1 MNFYGTLHGAFV
13 NGLREILA
21 HKMRSLLSMSGII
34 LGVAA
39 LVAMVSIVQGMV
51 GQFKGFIEMQGGIE
65 KITIS
70 TESLPKEQEH
80 LQESAPGLTM
90 TDVDAIR
97 KLVPS
102 VSHIS
107 PEVSVNFTTISR
119 NGKEFRTRV
128 TGTAADWLV
137 INKRSVQKGRF
148 LSDVDEISRAKVCVL
163 GSLVVDEIFE
173 PNENP
178 IGQAVKVGGEWFT
191 VVGVLNEYQMGGG
204 PRGKNDK
211 RRGPSRWM
219 NGGCYIPIHTAMT
232 NYTSTD
238 ALSSLYVRISSS
250 DQLYDTVPQL
260 DRVMLQ
266 AHSGF
271 QDYSITTNE
280 EMLSEFKKTE
290 NSFMISLGGVAFIS
304 LFIGGIGIMNVMLAA
319 INERIREIGV
329 RKAVGA
335 RGSDIFLQF
344 LVETALVSSIGGLI
358 GLALSV
364 GITSVVAHVM
374 AGTQMGGGI
383 SAMSVSPAVM
393 LAGFAFSVGIGI
405 LSGVYPALRA
415 SRLDPIEALRY
426 E

>member
-1 MNFYGTLHGAFV
+1 MNFYGTLQGAFV
-13 NGLREILA
+13 NGIREILA

-70 TESLPKEQEH
+70 SESLPKEQEH
-80 LQESAPGLTM
+80 LQDSAPGLTM
-90 TDVDAIR
+90 KDVEAIR

-107 PEVSVNFTTISR
+107 PEVSVRSTSVAR
-119 NGKEFRTRV
+119 NGREFNTRV
-128 TGTAADWLV
+128 TGTMSDWLV

-148 LSDVDEISRAKVCVL
+148 LSDVDEFTRAKVCVL

-173 PNENP
+173 PNEDP

-191 VVGVLNEYQMGGG
+191 VVGVLNEYQMSGG
-204 PRGKNDK
+204 PGGKDK
-211 RRGPSRWM
+211 KRGPGRWM

-232 NYTSTD
+232 NYTSND
-238 ALSSLYVRISSS
+238 KLSSLYVRISSS
-250 DQLYDTVPQL
+250 DQLYDTIPQL

-266 AHSGF
+266 AHGGF
-271 QDYSITTNE
+271 QDYAISTNE

-290 NSFMISLGGVAFIS
+290 SSFMISLGGVAFIS

-358 GLALSV
+358 GLGFSL
-364 GITSVVAHVM
+364 GITSVVSQVM
-374 AGTQMGGGI
+374 AGSRMGGGI
-383 SAMSVSPAVM
+383 AAMTVSPTVM
-393 LAGFAFSVGIGI
+393 LAGFVFSVGIGV

>member
-1 MNFYGTLHGAFV
+1 MNGI
-13 NGLREILA
+13 REILA

-80 LQESAPGLTM
+80 LQDSAPGLTM
-90 TDVDAIR
+90 KDVEAIR

-107 PEVSVNFTTISR
+107 PEVSVRSTSVSR
-119 NGKEFRTRV
+119 NGREFNTRV
-128 TGTAADWLV
+128 TGTMSDWLV

-148 LSDVDEISRAKVCVL
+148 LSDVDEITRAKVCVL
-163 GSLVVDEIFE
+163 GSLVADEIFE

-191 VVGVLNEYQMGGG
+191 VVGVLNEYQIGGG
-204 PRGKNDK
+204 PGGRDK
-211 RRGPSRWM
+211 KRGPGRWM

-232 NYTSTD
+232 NYTSND
-238 ALSSLYVRISSS
+238 KLSALYVRISSS
-250 DQLYDTVPQL
+250 EQLYDTIPQL

-266 AHSGF
+266 AHGGF
-271 QDYSITTNE
+271 QDYSISTNE
-280 EMLSEFKKTE
+280 EMLAEFKKTE
-290 NSFMISLGGVAFIS
+290 SSFMISLGGVAFIS

-358 GLALSV
+358 GLGFSL
-364 GITSVVAHVM
+364 GITSVVSHVM
-374 AGTQMGGGI
+374 AGSRMGGGI
-383 SAMSVSPAVM
+383 ATMTVSPTVM
-393 LAGFAFSVGIGI
+393 LAGFAFSVGIGV

>member
-1 MNFYGTLHGAFV
+1 MNFYGTLQGAFV
-13 NGLREILA
+13 NGIREILA

-70 TESLPKEQEH
+70 SESLPKEQEH
-80 LQESAPGLTM
+80 LQDSAPGLTM
-90 TDVDAIR
+90 KDVEAIR

-107 PEVSVNFTTISR
+107 PEVSVRSTSVAR
-119 NGKEFRTRV
+119 NGREFNTRV
-128 TGTAADWLV
+128 TGTMSDWLV

-148 LSDVDEISRAKVCVL
+148 LSDVDELARAKVCVL

-173 PNENP
+173 PNEDP

-191 VVGVLNEYQMGGG
+191 VVGVLNEYQMSGG
-204 PRGKNDK
+204 PGGKDK
-211 RRGPSRWM
+211 KRGPGRWM

-232 NYTSTD
+232 NYTSND
-238 ALSSLYVRISSS
+238 KLSALYVRISSS
-250 DQLYDTVPQL
+250 DQLYDTIPQL

-266 AHSGF
+266 AHGGF
-271 QDYSITTNE
+271 QDYAISTNE

-358 GLALSV
+358 GLGFSL
-364 GITSVVAHVM
+364 GITSAVSQVM
-374 AGTQMGGGI
+374 AGSRMGGGI
-383 SAMSVSPAVM
+383 ASMTVSPTVM
-393 LAGFAFSVGIGI
+393 LAGFVFSVGIGV

>member
-70 TESLPKEQEH
+70 SESLPKEQEH

-90 TDVDAIR
+90 KDVEAIR
-97 KLVPS
+97 KLVPT

-107 PEVSVNFTTISR
+107 PEISIRSTSIAR
-119 NGKEFRTRV
+119 NGKEFNTRV
-128 TGTAADWLV
+128 TGTMSDWLV

-148 LSDVDEISRAKVCVL
+148 LSDVDELSRAKVCVI
-163 GSLVVDEIFE
+163 GSLVADEIFE

-191 VVGVLNEYQMGGG
+191 VVGVLNEYQIGGG
-204 PRGKNDK
+204 PGGKDK
-211 RRGPSRWM
+211 KRGPGRWM

-232 NYTSTD
+232 NYTSND
-238 ALSSLYVRISSS
+238 KLSALYVRISSS
-250 DQLYDTVPQL
+250 DQLFDTIPQL

-266 AHSGF
+266 AHNGF
-271 QDYSITTNE
+271 QDYSISTNE
-280 EMLSEFKKTE
+280 EMLAEFKKTE
-290 NSFMISLGGVAFIS
+290 SSFMISLGGVAFIS

-344 LVETALVSSIGGLI
+344 LVETALVSSIGGVI
-358 GLALSV
+358 GLGLSL
-364 GITSVVAHVM
+364 GITSIVAQVM
-374 AGTQMGGGI
+374 AGSRMGGGI
-383 SAMSVSPAVM
+383 ATMTVSPTVM
-393 LAGFAFSVGIGI
+393 IAGFVFSVGIGV

>member
-1 MNFYGTLHGAFV
+1 MNFYGAFV

-39 LVAMVSIVQGMV
+39 LVAMVSVVQGMV

-80 LQESAPGLTM
+80 LQDSAPGLRM
-90 TDVDAIR
+90 VDVDAIR

-107 PEVSVNFTTISR
+107 PEISIRWTSIAR
-119 NGKEFRTRV
+119 NGKEFNARV
-128 TGTAADWLV
+128 TGTMSDWLV

-148 LSDVDEISRAKVCVL
+148 LADADELSRAKVCVL
-163 GSLVVDEIFE
+163 GSLVAEEIFE
-173 PNENP
+173 SNEDP
-178 IGQAVKVGGEWFT
+178 IGKPVKIGGEWFT
-191 VVGVLNEYQMGGG
+191 VVGILNTYSVGGG
-204 PRGKNDK
+204 GGKNAK
-211 RRGPSRWM
+211 RGPGRWM

-232 NYTSTD
+232 NYTSND
-238 ALSSLYVRISSS
+238 KLSSLYVRVSSVE
-250 DQLYDTVPQL
+250 QLEDTVSQL
-260 DRVMLQ
+260 DRVLLQ
-266 AHSGF
+266 SHNGF
-271 QDYSITTNE
+271 QDFSISTNE
-280 EMLSEFKKTE
+280 EMLDEFKKTE
-290 NSFMISLGGVAFIS
+290 QSFMISLGGVAFIS

-335 RGSDIFLQF
+335 RGSDIFMQF
-344 LVETALVSSIGGLI
+344 LVETALVSSLGGLL
-358 GLALSV
+358 GLLLSV
-364 GITSVVAHVM
+364 GLVEGIGMVM
-374 AGTQMGGGI
+374 AGGGSPMSRGMVG
-383 SAMSVSPAVM
+383 MSVQPGVM
-393 LAGFAFSVGIGI
+393 LAGFVFSVGIGI
-405 LSGVYPALRA
+405 VSGIFPALRA

>member
-1 MNFYGTLHGAFV
+1 MNFYGTLRGAFV
-13 NGLREILA
+13 NGIREILA

-70 TESLPKEQEH
+70 SESLPKEQEH
-80 LQESAPGLTM
+80 LQDSAPGLTM
-90 TDVDAIR
+90 KDVEAIR

-107 PEVSVNFTTISR
+107 PEVSVRSTSVSR
-119 NGKEFRTRV
+119 NGREFNTRV
-128 TGTAADWLV
+128 TGTMSDWLV

-148 LSDVDEISRAKVCVL
+148 LSDVDEFTRAKVCVL

-173 PNENP
+173 PNEDP

-191 VVGVLNEYQMGGG
+191 VVGVLNEYQMSGG
-204 PRGKNDK
+204 PGGKDK
-211 RRGPSRWM
+211 KRGPGRWM

-232 NYTSTD
+232 NYTSND
-238 ALSSLYVRISSS
+238 KLSSLYVRISSS
-250 DQLYDTVPQL
+250 DQLYDTIPQL

-266 AHSGF
+266 AHGGF
-271 QDYSITTNE
+271 QDYAISTNE

-290 NSFMISLGGVAFIS
+290 SSFMISLGGVAFIS

-358 GLALSV
+358 GLGFSL
-364 GITSVVAHVM
+364 GITSVISQVM
-374 AGTQMGGGI
+374 AGSRMGGGI
-383 SAMSVSPAVM
+383 AAMTVSPTVM
-393 LAGFAFSVGIGI
+393 LAGFAFSVGIGV

>member
-1 MNFYGTLHGAFV
+1 V
-13 NGLREILA
+13 NGIREILA

-80 LQESAPGLTM
+80 LQDSAPGLTM
-90 TDVDAIR
+90 KDVEAIR

-107 PEVSVNFTTISR
+107 PEVSVRSTSVSR
-119 NGKEFRTRV
+119 NGREFNTRV
-128 TGTAADWLV
+128 TGTMSDWLV

-148 LSDVDEISRAKVCVL
+148 LSDVDEITRAKVCVL
-163 GSLVVDEIFE
+163 GSLVADEIFE

-191 VVGVLNEYQMGGG
+191 VVGVLNEYQIGGG
-204 PRGKNDK
+204 PGGRDK
-211 RRGPSRWM
+211 KRGPGRWM

-232 NYTSTD
+232 NYTSND
-238 ALSSLYVRISSS
+238 KLSALYVRISSS
-250 DQLYDTVPQL
+250 EQLYDTIPQL

-266 AHSGF
+266 AHGGF
-271 QDYSITTNE
+271 QDYSISTNE
-280 EMLSEFKKTE
+280 EMLAEFKKTE
-290 NSFMISLGGVAFIS
+290 SSFMISLGGVAFIS

-358 GLALSV
+358 GLGFSL
-364 GITSVVAHVM
+364 GITSVVSHVM
-374 AGTQMGGGI
+374 AGSRMGGGI
-383 SAMSVSPAVM
+383 ATMTVSPTVM
-393 LAGFAFSVGIGI
+393 LAGFAFSVGIGV

>member
-1 MNFYGTLHGAFV
+1 MNFYGTLCGAFV
-13 NGLREILA
+13 NGIREILA

-70 TESLPKEQEH
+70 TEALPKEQEH
-80 LQESAPGLTM
+80 LQDSAPGLTM
-90 TDVDAIR
+90 KDVAAIR

-107 PEVSVNFTTISR
+107 PEVSVRSTSVSR
-119 NGKEFRTRV
+119 NGREFNTRV
-128 TGTAADWLV
+128 TGTMSDWLV

-148 LSDVDEISRAKVCVL
+148 LSDVDEITRAKVCVL
-163 GSLVVDEIFE
+163 GSLVADEIFE

-191 VVGVLNEYQMGGG
+191 VVGVLNEYQIGGG
-204 PRGKNDK
+204 PGGRDK
-211 RRGPSRWM
+211 KRGPGRWM

-232 NYTSTD
+232 NYTSND
-238 ALSSLYVRISSS
+238 KLSALYVRISSS
-250 DQLYDTVPQL
+250 EQLYDTIPQL

-266 AHSGF
+266 AHGGF
-271 QDYSITTNE
+271 QDYSISTNE
-280 EMLSEFKKTE
+280 EMLAEFKKTE
-290 NSFMISLGGVAFIS
+290 SSFMISLGGVAFIS

-358 GLALSV
+358 GLGFSL
-364 GITSVVAHVM
+364 GITSVVAQVM
-374 AGTQMGGGI
+374 AGSRMGGGI
-383 SAMSVSPAVM
+383 ASMTVSPTVM

>member
-1 MNFYGTLHGAFV
+1 MKFYGTLHNAFV

-51 GQFKGFIEMQGGIE
+51 GQFKGFIESQGGIE

-70 TESLPKEQEH
+70 TEALPKEQEH
-80 LQESAPGLTM
+80 LQDSAPGLTM
-90 TDVDAIR
+90 KDVEAIR

-107 PEVSVNFTTISR
+107 PEVSVRTTSVAR

-128 TGTAADWLV
+128 TGTMSDWLV
-137 INKRSVQKGRF
+137 INKRSVQRGRF
-148 LSDVDEISRAKVCVL
+148 LSDIDELSRAKVCVL

-178 IGQAVKVGGEWFT
+178 IGQSVKIGGEWFT
-191 VVGVLNEYQMGGG
+191 VVGVLNEYSMSGG
-204 PRGKNDK
+204 PGGNDK
-211 RRGPSRWM
+211 KRGPARWM

-232 NYTSTD
+232 NYTAND
-238 ALSSLYVRISSS
+238 KLSSLYVRISSS

-260 DRVMLQ
+260 DRVLLQ

-271 QDYSITTNE
+271 QDYGISTNE

-290 NSFMISLGGVAFIS
+290 NSFMVSLGGVAFIS

-344 LVETALVSSIGGLI
+344 LVETALVSSIGGVL
-358 GLALSV
+358 GLVLSV
-364 GITSVVAHVM
+364 GITSVVGHVM
-374 AGTQMGGGI
+374 SGSHMGSGMTD
-383 SAMSVSPAVM
+383 MSVSPSVM
-393 LAGFAFSVGIGI
+393 LAGFVFSVGIGI

>member
-1 MNFYGTLHGAFV
+1 MNFYGAFV

-39 LVAMVSIVQGMV
+39 LVAMVSVVQGMV

-80 LQESAPGLTM
+80 LQDSAPGLRM

-97 KLVPS
+97 KLVPT

-107 PEVSVNFTTISR
+107 PEISIRWTSISR
-119 NGKEFRTRV
+119 NGKEFNARV
-128 TGTAADWLV
+128 TGTTSDWLV
-137 INKRSVQKGRF
+137 INKRSVARGRF
-148 LSDVDEISRAKVCVL
+148 LADADELSRAKVCVL
-163 GSLVVDEIFE
+163 GSLVVEEIFE
-173 PNENP
+173 ANEDP
-178 IGQAVKVGGEWFT
+178 IGKPVKIGGEWFT
-191 VVGVLNEYQMGGG
+191 VVGVLNTYSVGGG
-204 PRGKNDK
+204 NGGKKAN
-211 RRGPSRWM
+211 RGPGRWM

-238 ALSSLYVRISSS
+238 KLSSLYVRVSSVE
-250 DQLYDTVPQL
+250 QLDETVSRL
-260 DRVMLQ
+260 DRVLLQ
-266 AHSGF
+266 SHDGF
-271 QDYSITTNE
+271 QDFSISTNE
-280 EMLSEFKKTE
+280 EMLDEFRKTE
-290 NSFMISLGGVAFIS
+290 RSFMISLGGVAFIS

-335 RGSDIFLQF
+335 RASDIFLQF
-344 LVETALVSSIGGLI
+344 LVETALVSSLGGLI
-358 GLALSV
+358 GLGLSV
-364 GITSVVAHVM
+364 GLVQGIGMVM
-374 AGTQMGGGI
+374 AGTG
-383 SAMSVSPAVM
+383 SPMSRGMAGMTVAPEVM
-393 LAGFAFSVGIGI
+393 LAGFIFSVGIGVV
-405 LSGVYPALRA
+405 SGIFPALRA

>member
-1 MNFYGTLHGAFV
+1 MNFYGTLQGAFV
-13 NGLREILA
+13 NGIREILA

-70 TESLPKEQEH
+70 SESLPKEQEH
-80 LQESAPGLTM
+80 LQDSAPGLTM
-90 TDVDAIR
+90 KDVEAIR

-107 PEVSVNFTTISR
+107 PEVSVRSTSVAR
-119 NGKEFRTRV
+119 NGREFNTRV
-128 TGTAADWLV
+128 TGTMSDWLV

-148 LSDVDEISRAKVCVL
+148 LSDVDELTRAKVCVL

-173 PNENP
+173 PNEDP

-191 VVGVLNEYQMGGG
+191 VVGVLNEYQMSGG
-204 PRGKNDK
+204 PGGKDK
-211 RRGPSRWM
+211 KRGPGRWM
-219 NGGCYIPIHTAMT
+219 NGGCYIPIHTTMT
-232 NYTSTD
+232 NYTSND
-238 ALSSLYVRISSS
+238 KLSSLYVRISSS
-250 DQLYDTVPQL
+250 DQLYDTIPQL

-266 AHSGF
+266 AHGGF
-271 QDYSITTNE
+271 QDYAISTNE

-290 NSFMISLGGVAFIS
+290 SSFMISLGGVAFIS

-358 GLALSV
+358 GLGFSL
-364 GITSVVAHVM
+364 GITSVVSQVM
-374 AGTQMGGGI
+374 AGSRMGGGI
-383 SAMSVSPAVM
+383 ASMTVSPTVM
-393 LAGFAFSVGIGI
+393 LAGFVFSVGIGV

>member
-1 MNFYGTLHGAFV
+1 MNGI
-13 NGLREILA
+13 REILA

-80 LQESAPGLTM
+80 LQDSAPGLTM
-90 TDVDAIR
+90 KDVEAIR

-107 PEVSVNFTTISR
+107 PEVSVRSTSVSR
-119 NGKEFRTRV
+119 NGREFNTRV
-128 TGTAADWLV
+128 TGTMSDWLV

-148 LSDVDEISRAKVCVL
+148 LSDVDEFTRAKVCVL

-173 PNENP
+173 PNEDP

-191 VVGVLNEYQMGGG
+191 VVGVLNEYQMSGG
-204 PRGKNDK
+204 PGGKDK
-211 RRGPSRWM
+211 KRGPGRWM

-232 NYTSTD
+232 NYTSND
-238 ALSSLYVRISSS
+238 KLSSLYVRISSS
-250 DQLYDTVPQL
+250 EQLYDTIPQL

-266 AHSGF
+266 AHGGF
-271 QDYSITTNE
+271 QDYSISTNE
-280 EMLSEFKKTE
+280 EMLAEFKKTE
-290 NSFMISLGGVAFIS
+290 SSFMISLGGVAFIS

-358 GLALSV
+358 GLGFSL
-364 GITSVVAHVM
+364 GITSVVSHVM
-374 AGTQMGGGI
+374 AGSRMGGGI
-383 SAMSVSPAVM
+383 ATMTVSPTVM
-393 LAGFAFSVGIGI
+393 LAGFAFSVGIGV

>member
-1 MNFYGTLHGAFV
+1 MNFYGAFV

-39 LVAMVSIVQGMV
+39 LVAMVSVVQGMV

-80 LQESAPGLTM
+80 LQDSAPGLRM
-90 TDVDAIR
+90 VDVDAIR

-107 PEVSVNFTTISR
+107 PEISIRWTSISR
-119 NGKEFRTRV
+119 NGKEFNARV
-128 TGTAADWLV
+128 TGTMSDWLV

-148 LSDVDEISRAKVCVL
+148 LADADELTRAKVCVL
-163 GSLVVDEIFE
+163 GSLVVEEIFE
-173 PNENP
+173 ANEDP
-178 IGQAVKVGGEWFT
+178 IGKAVKVGGEWFT
-191 VVGVLNEYQMGGG
+191 VIGVLNTYSVGDN
-204 PRGKNDK
+204 KNTK
-211 RRGPSRWM
+211 RGPGRWM

-232 NYTSTD
+232 NYTSND
-238 ALSSLYVRISSS
+238 KLSSLYVRVSSVE
-250 DQLYDTVPQL
+250 QIEETVPQL
-260 DRVMLQ
+260 DRVLLQ
-266 AHSGF
+266 SHNGF
-271 QDYSITTNE
+271 QDFSISTNE
-280 EMLSEFKKTE
+280 EMLDEFKKTE
-290 NSFMISLGGVAFIS
+290 QSFMISLGGVAFIS

-335 RGSDIFLQF
+335 RASDIFLQF
-344 LVETALVSSIGGLI
+344 LVETALVSSLGGLL
-358 GLALSV
+358 GLALSFALV
-364 GITSVVAHVM
+364 EGIGIVM
-374 AGTQMGGGI
+374 SGS
-383 SAMSVSPAVM
+383 SAMMSRGMSGMSVEPSVM
-393 LAGFAFSVGIGI
+393 LAGFVFSVGIGI
-405 LSGVYPALRA
+405 ISGIFPALRA
-415 SRLDPIEALRY
+415 SRLDPIDALRY

>member
-1 MNFYGTLHGAFV
+1 MKFYGTLCGAFV
-13 NGLREILA
+13 NGLREIFA

-39 LVAMVSIVQGMV
+39 LVAMVSVVQGMV
-51 GQFKGFIEMQGGIE
+51 GQFRNFIEMQGGIE

-70 TESLPKEQEH
+70 QESLPKEQEH
-80 LQESAPGLTM
+80 LEDSAPGLTM
-90 TDVDAIR
+90 KDVEAIR

-107 PEVSVNFTTISR
+107 PEVSIRFTTISR
-119 NGKEFRTRV
+119 NGKEFRTNV
-128 TGTAADWLV
+128 TGTMSDWLV
-137 INKRSVQKGRF
+137 VNKRSVQKGRF
-148 LSDVDEISRAKVCVL
+148 LSDVDELSRSKVCVL
-163 GSLVVDEIFE
+163 GSLVAEEIFE
-173 PNENP
+173 PNEDP
-178 IGQAVKVGGEWFT
+178 IGRPIKVGGEWFT
-191 VVGVLNEYQMGGG
+191 VVGVLNEYQMAGGPGGG
-204 PRGKNDK
+204 KDK
-211 RRGPSRWM
+211 KRGPSRWM

-232 NYTSTD
+232 NYKATD
-238 ALSSLYVRISSS
+238 SHSSLYVRISNSV
-250 DQLYDTVPQL
+250 QLYETVPQL

-271 QDYSITTNE
+271 QDYGITTNE
-280 EMLSEFKKTE
+280 EMLAEYKKTE
-290 NSFMISLGGVAFIS
+290 SSFMISLGGVAFIS

-358 GLALSV
+358 GLALSIGV
-364 GITSVVAHVM
+364 TKVISYVM
-374 AGTQMGGGI
+374 SGSQMGGGMA
-383 SAMSVSPAVM
+383 SMSVSPAVM
-393 LAGFAFSVGIGI
+393 AAGFAFSVGIGI

>member
-1 MNFYGTLHGAFV
+1 MNGI
-13 NGLREILA
+13 REILA

-80 LQESAPGLTM
+80 LQDSAPGLTM
-90 TDVDAIR
+90 KDVEAIR

-107 PEVSVNFTTISR
+107 PEVSVRSTSVSR
-119 NGKEFRTRV
+119 NGREFNTRV
-128 TGTAADWLV
+128 TGTMSDWLV

-148 LSDVDEISRAKVCVL
+148 LSDVDEITRAKVCVL
-163 GSLVVDEIFE
+163 GSLVADEIFE

-191 VVGVLNEYQMGGG
+191 VVGVLNEYQIGGG
-204 PRGKNDK
+204 PGGRDK
-211 RRGPSRWM
+211 KRGPGRWM

-232 NYTSTD
+232 NYTSND
-238 ALSSLYVRISSS
+238 KLSALYVRISSS
-250 DQLYDTVPQL
+250 EQLYDTIPQL

-266 AHSGF
+266 AHGGF
-271 QDYSITTNE
+271 QDYSISTNE
-280 EMLSEFKKTE
+280 EMLAEFKKTE
-290 NSFMISLGGVAFIS
+290 SSFMISLGGVAFIS

-358 GLALSV
+358 GLGFSL
-364 GITSVVAHVM
+364 GITSVVAQVM
-374 AGTQMGGGI
+374 AGSRMGGGI
-383 SAMSVSPAVM
+383 ASMTVSPTVM
-393 LAGFAFSVGIGI
+393 LAGFAFSVGIGV

>member
-1 MNFYGTLHGAFV
+1 MKFYGTLLNAFF

-51 GQFKGFIEMQGGIE
+51 GQFKGFIEAQGGIE

-70 TESLPKEQEH
+70 EETLPKEQEH
-80 LQESAPGLTM
+80 LQDSAPGLTM
-90 TDVDAIR
+90 KDVEAIR

-107 PEVSVNFTTISR
+107 PEVSVRTTSISR
-119 NGKEFRTRV
+119 NGREFRARV
-128 TGTAADWLV
+128 TGTMSDWLV
-137 INKRSVQKGRF
+137 INKRSVQQGRF
-148 LSDVDEISRAKVCVL
+148 LSDIDELSRAKVCVV

-178 IGQAVKVGGEWFT
+178 VGQSVKIGGEWFT
-191 VVGVLNEYQMGGG
+191 VVGVLNEYRMSGG
-204 PRGKNDK
+204 PGGNDK
-211 RRGPSRWM
+211 KRGPARWM

-238 ALSSLYVRISSS
+238 KLSSLYVRISSS

-260 DRVMLQ
+260 DRVLLQ
-266 AHSGF
+266 AHGGF
-271 QDYSITTNE
+271 QDYGVSTNE
-280 EMLSEFKKTE
+280 EMLAEFKKTE
-290 NSFMISLGGVAFIS
+290 SSFMISLGGVAFIS

-364 GITSVVAHVM
+364 GITSAVSHVM
-374 AGTQMGGGI
+374 AGSRMGGGMTD
-383 SAMSVSPAVM
+383 MSVSPSVM
-393 LAGFAFSVGIGI
+393 LAGFVFSVGIGI

>member
-1 MNFYGTLHGAFV
+1 MNFLGTIRGAFI

-39 LVAMVSIVQGMV
+39 LVAMVSVVQGMV

-70 TESLPKEQEH
+70 SESLPKEQEH
-80 LQESAPGLTM
+80 LQDSAPGLTM
-90 TDVDAIR
+90 KDVEAIR
-97 KLVPS
+97 KLVPT

-107 PEVSVNFTTISR
+107 PEVSVRTASVSR

-128 TGTAADWLV
+128 TGTMSDWLV

-148 LSDVDEISRAKVCVL
+148 LSDIDELTRAKVCVL

-173 PNENP
+173 PNEEP
-178 IGQAVKVGGEWFT
+178 IGQAVKIGGEWFT
-191 VVGVLNEYQMGGG
+191 VVGVLNEYQVGGSG
-204 PRGKNDK
+204 GKDNK
-211 RRGPSRWM
+211 KRGPGRWM
-219 NGGCYIPIHTAMT
+219 NGGCYIPIHTAIT

-238 ALSSLYVRISSS
+238 TLSSLYVRISSS
-250 DQLYDTVPQL
+250 DQLYETIPQL

-266 AHSGF
+266 AHGGF
-271 QDYSITTNE
+271 QDYGISTNE
-280 EMLSEFKKTE
+280 EMLAEYKKTE
-290 NSFMISLGGVAFIS
+290 SSFMISLGGVAFIS

-364 GITSVVAHVM
+364 GITGAIAHVM
-374 AGTQMGGGI
+374 SGANHMARGI
-383 SAMSVSPAVM
+383 STMSVSPTVM
-393 LAGFAFSVGIGI
+393 IAGFVFSVGIGI

>member
-1 MNFYGTLHGAFV
+1 MKFYGTLKSAFV

-51 GQFKGFIEMQGGIE
+51 GQFRGFIEMQGGIE

-80 LQESAPGLTM
+80 LQDSAPGLTM
-90 TDVDAIR
+90 KDVEAIR

-107 PEVSVNFTTISR
+107 PEVSVRHTTIRR
-119 NGKEFRTRV
+119 NGKEFRTNV
-128 TGTAADWLV
+128 TGTMSDWLI
-137 INKRSVQKGRF
+137 INKRSVQQGRF
-148 LSDVDEISRAKVCVL
+148 LSDVDELTRAKVCVI
-163 GSLVVDEIFE
+163 GSLVAEEIFE
-173 PNENP
+173 PNEDP
-178 IGQAVKVGGEWFT
+178 IGKPIKVGGEWFI
-191 VVGVLNEYQMGGG
+191 VVGVLNEYQMSGG
-204 PRGKNDK
+204 PGGNDK
-211 RRGPSRWM
+211 KRGPGRWM

-232 NYTSTD
+232 NYTSNDT
-238 ALSSLYVRISSS
+238 LSALYVRISSS
-250 DQLYDTVPQL
+250 EQLYEAVPQL

-271 QDYSITTNE
+271 LDYGITTNE
-280 EMLSEFKKTE
+280 EMLAEYKKTE
-290 NSFMISLGGVAFIS
+290 SSFMISLGGVAFIS

-335 RGSDIFLQF
+335 RGADIFLQF
-344 LVETALVSSIGGLI
+344 LVETALVSSIGGVI

-364 GITSVVAHVM
+364 GITSVVAEVM
-374 AGTQMGGGI
+374 SGSQMGSGMT
-383 SAMSVSPAVM
+383 SMTVSPAVM
-393 LAGFAFSVGIGI
+393 LAGFAFSVGIGV

>member
-1 MNFYGTLHGAFV
+1 MKFYGTLHNAFV

-51 GQFKGFIEMQGGIE
+51 GQFKGFIETQGGIE

-70 TESLPKEQEH
+70 TEALPKEQEH
-80 LQESAPGLTM
+80 LQDSAPGLTM
-90 TDVDAIR
+90 KDVDAIR

-107 PEVSVNFTTISR
+107 PEVNVRTTSISR
-119 NGKEFRTRV
+119 NGKEFRARV
-128 TGTAADWLV
+128 TGTMSDWLV
-137 INKRSVQKGRF
+137 INKRSVQEGRF
-148 LSDVDEISRAKVCVL
+148 LSDIDELSRAKVCVL

-178 IGQAVKVGGEWFT
+178 IGQSVKIGGEWFT
-191 VVGVLNEYQMGGG
+191 VVGVLNEYSMSGG
-204 PRGKNDK
+204 PGGNDK
-211 RRGPSRWM
+211 KHGPARWM

-232 NYTSTD
+232 NYTAND
-238 ALSSLYVRISSS
+238 KLSSLYVRISNS

-260 DRVMLQ
+260 DRVLLQ
-266 AHSGF
+266 AHGGF
-271 QDYSITTNE
+271 QDYGITTNE

-344 LVETALVSSIGGLI
+344 LVETALVSSIGGML
-358 GLALSV
+358 GLVLSV
-364 GITSVVAHVM
+364 GITSAVGHVM
-374 AGTQMGGGI
+374 SESRMGSGMTD
-383 SAMSVSPAVM
+383 MSVSPSVM
-393 LAGFAFSVGIGI
+393 LAGFVFSVGIGI

>member
-1 MNFYGTLHGAFV
+1 MNGI
-13 NGLREILA
+13 REILA

-70 TESLPKEQEH
+70 TEALPKEQEH
-80 LQESAPGLTM
+80 LQDSAPGLTM
-90 TDVDAIR
+90 KDVAAIR

-107 PEVSVNFTTISR
+107 PEVSVRSTSVSR
-119 NGKEFRTRV
+119 NGREFNTRV
-128 TGTAADWLV
+128 TGTMSDWLV

-148 LSDVDEISRAKVCVL
+148 LSDVDEITRAKVCVL
-163 GSLVVDEIFE
+163 GSLVADEIFE

-191 VVGVLNEYQMGGG
+191 VVGVLNEYQIGGG
-204 PRGKNDK
+204 PGGRDK
-211 RRGPSRWM
+211 KRGPGRWM

-232 NYTSTD
+232 NYTSND
-238 ALSSLYVRISSS
+238 KLSALYVRISSS
-250 DQLYDTVPQL
+250 EQLYDTIPQL

-266 AHSGF
+266 AHGGF
-271 QDYSITTNE
+271 QDYSISTNE
-280 EMLSEFKKTE
+280 EMLAEFKKTE
-290 NSFMISLGGVAFIS
+290 SSFMISLGGVAFIS

-358 GLALSV
+358 GLGFSL
-364 GITSVVAHVM
+364 GITSVVAQVM
-374 AGTQMGGGI
+374 AGSRMGGGI
-383 SAMSVSPAVM
+383 ASMTVSPTVM

>member
-1 MNFYGTLHGAFV
+1 MKFYGTLQNAFV

-51 GQFKGFIEMQGGIE
+51 GQFRSFIEEQGGIE
-65 KITIS
+65 KIMIS
-70 TESLPKEQEH
+70 TEALPKEQEH
-80 LQESAPGLTM
+80 LQDSAPGLTM
-90 TDVDAIR
+90 KDVDAIR

-107 PEVSVNFTTISR
+107 PEVNVRTTSISR
-119 NGKEFRTRV
+119 NGKEFRARV
-128 TGTAADWLV
+128 TGTMSDWLV
-137 INKRSVQKGRF
+137 INKRSVQEGRF
-148 LSDVDEISRAKVCVL
+148 LSDIDELSRAKVCVL

-178 IGQAVKVGGEWFT
+178 IGQSVKIGGEWFT
-191 VVGVLNEYQMGGG
+191 VVGVLNEYTMSGG
-204 PRGKNDK
+204 PGGNDK
-211 RRGPSRWM
+211 KRGPARWM
-219 NGGCYIPIHTAMT
+219 NGGCYIPIHTART
-232 NYTSTD
+232 NYTSND
-238 ALSSLYVRISSS
+238 KLSSLYVRISNS

-260 DRVMLQ
+260 DRVLLQ
-266 AHSGF
+266 AHNGYR
-271 QDYSITTNE
+271 DYGITTNE
-280 EMLSEFKKTE
+280 EMLAEFKKVE
-290 NSFMISLGGVAFIS
+290 NSFMISLGGIAFIS

-344 LVETALVSSIGGLI
+344 LVETALVSSIGGML
-358 GLALSV
+358 GLVLSV
-364 GITSVVAHVM
+364 GITSAVGHVM
-374 AGTQMGGGI
+374 SESRMGSGMTD
-383 SAMSVSPAVM
+383 MSVSPSVM
-393 LAGFAFSVGIGI
+393 LAGFVFSVGIGI

>member
-1 MNFYGTLHGAFV
+1 MNFYGAFI

-39 LVAMVSIVQGMV
+39 LVAMVSVVQGMV

-80 LQESAPGLTM
+80 LQESAPGLRM
-90 TDVDAIR
+90 VDVDAIR

-107 PEVSVNFTTISR
+107 PEISIRWTSISR
-119 NGKEFRTRV
+119 NGKEFNARV
-128 TGTAADWLV
+128 TGTMSDWLV
-137 INKRSVQKGRF
+137 INKRSVEKGRF
-148 LSDVDEISRAKVCVL
+148 LADADELARAKVCVL
-163 GSLVVDEIFE
+163 GSLVAEEIFE
-173 PNENP
+173 SNEDP
-178 IGQAVKVGGEWFT
+178 IGKAVKIGGEWFT
-191 VVGVLNEYQMGGG
+191 VVGILNTYSVGKGG
-204 PRGKNDK
+204 PGGKDK
-211 RRGPSRWM
+211 KRGPGRWM

-232 NYTSTD
+232 NYTSND
-238 ALSSLYVRISSS
+238 KLSSLYVRVSSV
-250 DQLYDTVPQL
+250 DQLEDTVSQL
-260 DRVMLQ
+260 DRVLLQ
-266 AHSGF
+266 SHNGF
-271 QDYSITTNE
+271 QDFSISTNE
-280 EMLSEFKKTE
+280 EMLDEFKKTE
-290 NSFMISLGGVAFIS
+290 QSFMISLGGVAFIS

-335 RGSDIFLQF
+335 RGSDIFMQF
-344 LVETALVSSIGGLI
+344 LVETALVSSLGGLL
-358 GLALSV
+358 GLLLSV
-364 GITSVVAHVM
+364 ALVEGIGMVM
-374 AGTQMGGGI
+374 AGGGG
-383 SAMSVSPAVM
+383 SPMSRGMVGMSVEPSVM
-393 LAGFAFSVGIGI
+393 LAGFIFSVGIGVI
-405 LSGVYPALRA
+405 SGIFPALRA

>member
-1 MNFYGTLHGAFV
+1 MNFYGTLRGAFV
-13 NGLREILA
+13 NGIREILA

-70 TESLPKEQEH
+70 SESLPKEQEH
-80 LQESAPGLTM
+80 LQDSAPGLTM
-90 TDVDAIR
+90 KDVEAIR

-102 VSHIS
+102 VSHVS
-107 PEVSVNFTTISR
+107 PEVSVRSTSVSR
-119 NGKEFRTRV
+119 NGREFNTRV
-128 TGTAADWLV
+128 TGTMSDWLV

-148 LSDVDEISRAKVCVL
+148 LSDVDEFTRAKVCVL

-173 PNENP
+173 PNEDP

-191 VVGVLNEYQMGGG
+191 VVGVLNEYQMSGG
-204 PRGKNDK
+204 PGGKDK
-211 RRGPSRWM
+211 KRGPGRWM

-232 NYTSTD
+232 NYTSND
-238 ALSSLYVRISSS
+238 KLSSLYVRISSS
-250 DQLYDTVPQL
+250 DQLYDTIPQL

-266 AHSGF
+266 AHGGF
-271 QDYSITTNE
+271 QDYAISTNE

-290 NSFMISLGGVAFIS
+290 SSFMISLGGVAFIS

-358 GLALSV
+358 GLGFSL
-364 GITSVVAHVM
+364 GITSVISQVM
-374 AGTQMGGGI
+374 AGSRMGGGI
-383 SAMSVSPAVM
+383 ATMTVSPTVM
-393 LAGFAFSVGIGI
+393 LAGFAFSVGIGV

>member
-1 MNFYGTLHGAFV
+1 MNFYGAFV

-39 LVAMVSIVQGMV
+39 LVAMVSVVQGMV

-80 LQESAPGLTM
+80 LQESAPGLRM
-90 TDVDAIR
+90 VDVDAIR

-107 PEVSVNFTTISR
+107 PEISIRWTSISR
-119 NGKEFRTRV
+119 NGKEFNARV
-128 TGTAADWLV
+128 TGTMSDWLV

-148 LSDVDEISRAKVCVL
+148 LSDADELSRAKVCVL
-163 GSLVVDEIFE
+163 GSLVAEEIFE
-173 PNENP
+173 NNEDP
-178 IGQAVKVGGEWFT
+178 IGKPVKIGGEWFT
-191 VVGVLNEYQMGGG
+191 VVGILNTYSVGGG
-204 PRGKNDK
+204 NGKGNK
-211 RRGPSRWM
+211 RGPGRWM

-232 NYTSTD
+232 NYTSND
-238 ALSSLYVRISSS
+238 KLSSLYVRVSSVE
-250 DQLYDTVPQL
+250 QLEDAVSQL
-260 DRVMLQ
+260 DRVLLQ
-266 AHSGF
+266 SHNGM
-271 QDYSITTNE
+271 QDFSISTNE
-280 EMLSEFKKTE
+280 EMLDEFKKTE
-290 NSFMISLGGVAFIS
+290 QSFMISLGGVAFIS

-335 RGSDIFLQF
+335 RGSDIFMQF
-344 LVETALVSSIGGLI
+344 LVETALVSSLGGLL
-358 GLALSV
+358 GLLLSV
-364 GITSVVAHVM
+364 ALVKGIGAVM
-374 AGTQMGGGI
+374 AGGASPMSSGMVG
-383 SAMSVSPAVM
+383 MSVQPSVM

-405 LSGVYPALRA
+405 VSGIFPALRA
-415 SRLDPIEALRY
+415 SRLDPIDALRY

>member
-51 GQFKGFIEMQGGIE
+51 GQFRGFIEMQGGIE

-70 TESLPKEQEH
+70 KESLPKEQEH
-80 LQESAPGLTM
+80 LEDSAPGLTM
-90 TDVDAIR
+90 KDVEAIR

-107 PEVSVNFTTISR
+107 PEVSIRWSSISR
-119 NGKEFRTRV
+119 NGKEFRTNV
-128 TGTAADWLV
+128 TGTMSDWLT

-148 LSDVDEISRAKVCVL
+148 LSDMDELAHSKVCVI
-163 GSLVVDEIFE
+163 GSLVADEIFE
-173 PNENP
+173 PNEDP
-178 IGQAVKVGGEWFT
+178 VGKVVKVGGEWFT
-191 VVGVLNEYQMGGG
+191 VIGVLNEYQMSGG
-204 PRGKNDK
+204 PGGKDK
-211 RRGPSRWM
+211 KRGPSRWM

-232 NYTSTD
+232 NYTSND
-238 ALSSLYVRISSS
+238 ELSSLYVRISSS
-250 DQLYDTVPQL
+250 DQLYDTVSQL

-271 QDYSITTNE
+271 QDYGITTNE
-280 EMLSEFKKTE
+280 EMLAEFKKTE
-290 NSFMISLGGVAFIS
+290 SSFMISLGGVAFIS

-374 AGTQMGGGI
+374 AGSQMAGGI
-383 SAMSVSPAVM
+383 ATMTVSPTVM
-393 LAGFAFSVGIGI
+393 AAGFAFSVGIGV

-415 SRLDPIEALRY
+415 SRLDPIDALRY

>member
-1 MNFYGTLHGAFV
+1 MNGI
-13 NGLREILA
+13 REILA

-80 LQESAPGLTM
+80 LQDSAPGLTM
-90 TDVDAIR
+90 KDVEAIR

-107 PEVSVNFTTISR
+107 PEVSVRSTSVSR
-119 NGKEFRTRV
+119 NGREFNTRV
-128 TGTAADWLV
+128 TGTMSDWLV

-148 LSDVDEISRAKVCVL
+148 LSDVDEITRAKVCVL
-163 GSLVVDEIFE
+163 GSLVADEIFE

-191 VVGVLNEYQMGGG
+191 VVGVLNEYQIGGG
-204 PRGKNDK
+204 PGGRDK
-211 RRGPSRWM
+211 KRGPGRWM

-232 NYTSTD
+232 NYTSND
-238 ALSSLYVRISSS
+238 KLSALYVRISSS
-250 DQLYDTVPQL
+250 EQLYDTIPQL

-266 AHSGF
+266 AHGGF
-271 QDYSITTNE
+271 QDYSISTNE
-280 EMLSEFKKTE
+280 EMLAEFKKTE
-290 NSFMISLGGVAFIS
+290 SSFMISLGGVAFIS

-344 LVETALVSSIGGLI
+344 LVVFSSKNNGII
-358 GLALSV
+358 PYHPVIFHTPCNFSLAKL
-364 GITSVVAHVM
+364 H
-374 AGTQMGGGI
+374 
-383 SAMSVSPAVM
+383 
-393 LAGFAFSVGIGI
+393 FR
-405 LSGVYPALRA
+405 VYNSDYLFEICF
-415 SRLDPIEALRY
+415 LNI
-426 E
+426 